1 MRVRLP
7 RFQIIYYDSNAYIA
21 NHYNLLVTSKN
32 HSKTIPS
39 TKKNLKLIKALFNVG
54 AINHYTIIKS
64 NRGATTLLKK
74 NMVKFFIKFSI
85 FHFKNSPFYKTI
97 RLVTTQSKTFSITL
111 DTIKLI
117 TPLFKTSVFILS
129 TPLGLLTHT
138 EALKLGTGGLI
149 LYILN

>member
-1 MRVRLP
+1 VRVRLP

-39 TKKNLKLIKALFNVG
+39 TKKKLKLIKALFKVG
-54 AINHYTIIKS
+54 AISHYTLVKYNYS
-64 NRGATTLLKK
+64 AKLHKK
-74 NMVKFFIKFSI
+74 NTTKFFIKFSV

-97 RLVTTQSKTFSITL
+97 RLVTTQSKSFSVTL

-117 TPLFKTSVFILS
+117 TPIFKTSLFILS
-129 TPLGLLTHT
+129 TPLGVLTHT